1 MRRFNTL
8 AWKETDFS
16 VVVDALSILIAG
28 SDTGKFLDD
37 LIAAGNDRERVWAV
51 YIDWLITK
59 ANGMFV
65 LDRHAL
71 RLLRHQ
77 LSGISDQEKALLVSQ
92 LP

>member
-1 MRRFNTL
+1 MKKKILLTFL
-8 AWKETDFS
+8 GLLLLVAAIIGIKAWQIT
-16 VVVDALSILIAG
+16 
-28 SDTGKFLDD
+28 D
-37 LIAAGNDRERVWAV
+37 LIAAGNDRELVWVV

-77 LSGISDQEKALLVSQ
+77 LSGISDQEKSSLVSQ
-92 LP
+92 LPMVS

>member
-1 MRRFNTL
+1 MDL
-8 AWKETDFS
+8 I
-16 VVVDALSILIAG
+16 VDAMKLRTHHSALN
-28 SDTGKFLDD
+28 L
-37 LIAAGNDRERVWAV
+37 LRAAHRGHT
-51 YIDWLITK
+51 DWLITK

-92 LP
+92 LPMVS